1 LVGDGGSNRSGSDGS
16 GGDGT
21 GLVGDGSVRDRLVRE
36 GSVGNGSVVKKVSVD
51 PPSFNCLAKRC
62 VVTVVD
68 KFLSVFL
75 C

>member
-1 LVGDGGSNRSGSDGS
+1 M
-16 GGDGT
+16 
-21 GLVGDGSVRDRLVRE
+21 DGSVRDRLVGE
-36 GSVGNGSVVKKVSVD
+36 GSIGNGSVAKKVSVD
-51 PPSFNCLAKRC
+51 PPFFNCLAKRC